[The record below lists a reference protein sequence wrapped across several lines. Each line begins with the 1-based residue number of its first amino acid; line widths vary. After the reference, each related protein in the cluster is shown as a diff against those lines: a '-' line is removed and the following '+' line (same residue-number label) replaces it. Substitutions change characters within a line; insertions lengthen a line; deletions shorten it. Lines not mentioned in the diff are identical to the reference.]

1 MIRSLRKK
9 FIFIAMA
16 SLLVTM
22 ALLCAAIGLGNRA
35 LVTRR
40 ADSIIDL
47 LHENG
52 GEFPRLAAERADS
65 ITDPLHKNGE
75 EFPRQAAEQADSAA
89 DPLPG
94 NGEEFSRPNRRP
106 HTGTPDFQITKESPF
121 ETRYFAVSLT
131 AGGEVQTVN
140 MDHIAAF
147 DRRSAV
153 ERIETILD
161 EQQERGYADYYR
173 YGVFP
178 GDDGGRMVIVL
189 DCFMQLQT
197 AANTL
202 RMVLVI
208 FSICAGVVFIL
219 LLFLSG
225 RVVRPFAENL
235 ERQRQFITDASH
247 ELKTPLAILSA
258 DMSLLGDSYGENQWL
273 DSARAQIQRL
283 DKLTKNLVELARTE
297 EAVKEA
303 AMTTFSLSDVAQAN
317 IDAFTPLAGSAG
329 KTLEAEVEGG
339 IELCGVQDN
348 LFRLFSILLDNA
360 VKYCDPGGAI
370 RLSVKRQGRGVRIVV
385 SNPCQDLDP
394 AQLPRYFDRFYRAD
408 SSRARTTGGYGIGLS
423 TAKAIVLR
431 HKGKIDNRYVNGVI
445 SFSITLPCA

>member
-9 FIFIAMA
+9 FVFIAMA

-22 ALLCAAIGLGNRA
+22 ALLCTAIGLGSHALATNRA
-35 LVTRR
+35 
-40 ADSIIDL
+40 DFIINL

-52 GEFPRLAAERADS
+52 GEFPRPAAPPNA
-65 ITDPLHKNGE
+65 GE
-75 EFPRQAAEQADSAA
+75 H
-89 DPLPG
+89 G
-94 NGEEFSRPNRRP
+94 
-106 HTGTPDFQITKESPF
+106 FQVTKESPF
-121 ETRYFAVSLT
+121 ETRYFVVSLN
-131 AGGEVQTVN
+131 AQHEVQSVN
-140 MDHIAAF
+140 TAHIAAF
-147 DRRSAV
+147 DRHSAI
-153 ERIETILD
+153 ERIGEILK
-161 EQQERGYADYYR
+161 ERRPRGYVDHYR
-173 YGVFP
+173 YGVFATE
-178 GDDGGRMVIVL
+178 DGGSMILVL
-189 DCFMQLQT
+189 DCFRQLQT
-197 AANTL
+197 SENTL
-202 RMVLVI
+202 RMVLAI
-208 FSICAGVVFIL
+208 FSVCAGIVFIL

-273 DSARAQIQRL
+273 DSARAQILRL

-297 EAVKEA
+297 ETVKEA
-303 AMTTFSLSDVAQAN
+303 SMTTFSLSDVAQAN
-317 IDAFTPLAGSAG
+317 IDAFTPLAESAG
-329 KTLEAEVEGG
+329 KTLEAEVESG
-339 IELCGVQDN
+339 IDLCGVQDN

-360 VKYCDPGGAI
+360 VKYCDPGGTI
-370 RLSVKRQGRGVRIVV
+370 RLTLQRQGRGAHIVV

-431 HKGKIDNRYVNGVI
+431 HKGKIDNRYANGVI
-445 SFSITLPCA
+445 SFFITLPCT

>member
-1 MIRSLRKK
+1 MIGSLRKK
-9 FIFIAMA
+9 FIFLAMA
-16 SLLVTM
+16 SLIVTM
-22 ALLCAAIGLGNRA
+22 VLLCAAIGLGSHA
-35 LVTRR
+35 LVTER

-65 ITDPLHKNGE
+65 ITDPLHE
-75 EFPRQAAEQADSAA
+75 S
-89 DPLPG
+89 
-94 NGEEFSRPNRRP
+94 GEEFSRPDRRP

-121 ETRYFAVSLT
+121 ETRYFVVSLN
-131 AGGEVQTVN
+131 AQQEVQTVN

-153 ERIETILD
+153 ERIEAILD
-161 EQQERGYADYYR
+161 EQQERGYADHYR

-178 GDDGGRMVIVL
+178 NEEGGRMVIVL

-197 AANTL
+197 TGNTL
-202 RMVLVI
+202 RMVITI
-208 FSICAGVVFIL
+208 FLICALIVFVLI
-219 LLFLSG
+219 LFLSG
-225 RVVRPFAENL
+225 RAVRPFAENL

-258 DMSLLGDSYGENQWL
+258 DMSLLGDSFGENQWL
-273 DSARAQIQRL
+273 DSAKAQIQRL
-283 DKLTKNLVELARTE
+283 DKLTKGLVELTQTE
-297 EAVKEA
+297 ETVKDGA
-303 AMTTFSLSDVAQAN
+303 LTTFSLSDVAQAN
-317 IDAFTPLAGSAG
+317 GEAFAPLAEAAG
-329 KTLEAEVEGG
+329 KHLEVQVEEG
-339 IELCGVQDN
+339 IDFRGVQDN

-370 RLSVKRQGRGVRIVV
+370 RLSVKKQGRSVHIVV
-385 SNPCQDLDP
+385 SNPCQGLDP

-431 HKGKIDNRYVNGVI
+431 HKGRIDNRYSNGVI
-445 SFSITLPCA
+445 SFSITLPCP